1 MSWFLPLLSSL
12 IVVFLC
18 CPVSFLDGAPD
29 PVETRRR
36 RRTICQGKHPVVT
49 FQGLSYPLF
58 SCLSYVVLLFLC
70 SAEAMPVG
78 VCQSSCSRSC
88 SSLPFVPIVRQQSA
102 VSSSGSDPSFVSGC
116 GRGLCRGPLLL
127 AKKVIW
133 MLIYCSSFVLSCW
146 WLSVCICAGSH
157 FHIFIPCRLLL
168 IDGSENFFGAIVLA
182 GTKVCFLF
190 CQYVLSVVNLFW
202 TRMEVVLR
210 SFFGSTAPSSSFP
223 KAAHRFIKRYK
234 NSYFYYSSFIFV
246 QCYGGRFILWWS

>member
-1 MSWFLPLLSSL
+1 MGGASALLVRPLFVALDQPANVCLLGRVYLCYFAICMSWFLPLLSSL

-127 AKKVIW
+127 AKKVI
-133 MLIYCSSFVLSCW
+133 
-146 WLSVCICAGSH
+146 
-157 FHIFIPCRLLL
+157 
-168 IDGSENFFGAIVLA
+168 
-182 GTKVCFLF
+182 
-190 CQYVLSVVNLFW
+190 
-202 TRMEVVLR
+202 
-210 SFFGSTAPSSSFP
+210 
-223 KAAHRFIKRYK
+223 
-234 NSYFYYSSFIFV
+234 
-246 QCYGGRFILWWS
+246 